1 MFGIVHATSRA
12 ASALVLLCLHHAS
25 LVHAEGAPDLSF
37 GTQGFVR
44 YEHSNV
50 PEEPNIERGLQIGR
64 QPDGRLVVL
73 AQHRIEDTA
82 LADNPLV
89 AIFDPNGGL
98 LRGNLFHTAF
108 GAPPDPPIAG
118 AVIDSAGRALFVGDA
133 SGGLFMTVL
142 TAVSTTPSFLYGAEL
157 DAVLPV
163 NPSVAE
169 FHRAILGFGNGDILV
184 CGMRTLTLFLMN
196 PMCRLLTASGGIVP
210 TFGNNSLFAPAGTF
224 FLTATD
230 IPNLEQG
237 SILAAHLDRTG
248 RIVLGGRIRLSGVN
262 QDLFFSARLLRSGL
276 FDASYCVNST
286 CAGATASAPGWRA
299 DSIADAGEISKSALI
314 ERPDGSIAQVLDVK
328 VQSAQQFASAFLLY
342 RADGALAY
350 ASVLQLGEWTRMG
363 GQLGVQS
370 DNKLIVP
377 LSYRPNATTQLGA
390 VLRVPADPAQDGGFD
405 PDFEYAPAGV
415 TPIPGIS
422 VIRPN
427 LPGGV
432 PAASVECNSV
442 LVESGSIICAGL
454 VRVSDTPLNLDLLLA
469 RISIGEFDPVYAGG
483 FE

>member
-1 MFGIVHATSRA
+1 MFGIVHATGRA
-12 ASALVLLCLHHAS
+12 ASVLLLLCLTNAW

-44 YEHSNV
+44 YEHSNTAQ
-50 PEEPNIERGLQIGR
+50 EPNLERGLQIGR
-64 QPDGRLVVL
+64 QPDGRLVAL
-73 AQHRIEDTA
+73 AQHRIEDA
-82 LADNPLV
+82 AQDNNPLV

-98 LRGNLFHTAF
+98 LRGNLFPIAF
-108 GAPPDPPIAG
+108 VAPPDPPIAG
-118 AVIDSAGRALFVGDA
+118 AAIDSAGRALFVGDA
-133 SGGLFMTVL
+133 NSGSFMTVL
-142 TAVSTTPSFLYGAEL
+142 TAVSTTPSFVYASEL

-163 NPSVAE
+163 NPGAAE

-184 CGMRTLTLFLMN
+184 CGMRTLSLALN
-196 PMCRLLTASGGIVP
+196 PMCRMLTASGGIVP

-224 FLTATD
+224 FLTAVE

-237 SILAAHLDRTG
+237 GILAAHLDRNG
-248 RIVLGGRIRLSGVN
+248 RILLGGRIRLSGVN
-262 QDLFFSARLLRSGL
+262 QDLFFSARLLRSGS
-276 FDASYCVNST
+276 FDTSYCLNST

-299 DSIADAGEISKSALI
+299 DSIADADEISKSALL
-314 ERPDGSIAQVLDVK
+314 ERPDGSIAQVLDVR
-328 VQSAQQFASAFLLY
+328 VQSAQQFATAFMLY

-350 ASVLQLGEWTRMG
+350 ANILQLGEWTRMG
-363 GQLGVQS
+363 GQLGVQP

-377 LSYRPNATTQLGA
+377 LSYRPNATSQLGA
-390 VLRVPADPAQDGGFD
+390 VLRVPADPAQDGAFD

-415 TPIPGIS
+415 SAIPGVS

-427 LPGGV
+427 LPGGM
-432 PAASVECNSV
+432 PATSVECNSV

-469 RISIGEFDPVYAGG
+469 RISIDEFDPVYAGG